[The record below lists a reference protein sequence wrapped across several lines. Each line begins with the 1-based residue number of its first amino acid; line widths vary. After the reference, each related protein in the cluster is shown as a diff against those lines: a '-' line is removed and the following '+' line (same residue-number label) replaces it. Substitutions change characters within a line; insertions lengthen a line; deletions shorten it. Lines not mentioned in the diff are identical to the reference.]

1 MSITRKIKFLRGRA
15 WVFFVDVT
23 FSLFLRSP
31 RDHCRFSVH
40 VKILRCKR
48 TRRRRKKRAHKLYFH
63 SIKVIDLNWLKCLF
77 GPKSEKN
84 NLASY
89 QERIVKS
96 KIHIRSEAKV
106 PAAAEEREQ
115 SATQVQL
122 PTVSGEGEGAE
133 EAPAEERNQALR
145 QPNRIDLRGG
155 GGDLNPVDVAH
166 REPRMHHNRY
176 RLYIHYQLSQLSLDS
191 TNKDFLY
198 STCRLRCRTKEKAFW
213 LTYCFSQFLIS
224 W

>member
-1 MSITRKIKFLRGRA
+1 M
-15 WVFFVDVT
+15 
-23 FSLFLRSP
+23 
-31 RDHCRFSVH
+31 
-40 VKILRCKR
+40 
-48 TRRRRKKRAHKLYFH
+48 
-63 SIKVIDLNWLKCLF
+63 
-77 GPKSEKN
+77 
-84 NLASY
+84 ASY

-133 EAPAEERNQALR
+133 EATAEERNQALR
-145 QPNRIDLRGG
+145 QPNRIDLRGS

-176 RLYIHYQLSQLSLDS
+176 RLYIHFQLSQLSLDS
-191 TNKDFLY
+191 TNKDFYTPLAG
-198 STCRLRCRTKEKAFW
+198 RRCRTKEKALW
-213 LTYCFSQFLIS
+213 LTYCSRNFNFVIIFRSPHIIEQKRMS
-224 W
+224 